1 MRAGLTA
8 LLVLDLQKDF
18 LQPTGR
24 LPIYSQQVGPLLEA
38 TNHRIQTAAEEQTP
52 IVYIVNQFDPFDLNN
67 LFRNFSALR
76 GSPGSALDP
85 RVIVPPGAPIVPKRA
100 PDAFTN
106 PRLTTLLASWSARRL
121 LITGV
126 FADACVAA
134 TATSAL
140 RKGFEVAVAADSVG
154 AASDQARDRALSRL
168 RSKGAYIPIQG
179 GV

>member
-8 LLVLDLQKDF
+8 LLLLDLQKDF

-24 LPIYSQQVGPLLEA
+24 LPIYSQQAGSRRADRSEA
-38 TNHRIQTAAEEQTP
+38 RAGCLHQPKAHDAA
-52 IVYIVNQFDPFDLNN
+52 
-67 LFRNFSALR
+67 
-76 GSPGSALDP
+76 
-85 RVIVPPGAPIVPKRA
+85 
-100 PDAFTN
+100 
-106 PRLTTLLASWSARRL
+106 
-121 LITGV
+121 V

-168 RSKGAYIPIQG
+168 RSKAAYIPIQG